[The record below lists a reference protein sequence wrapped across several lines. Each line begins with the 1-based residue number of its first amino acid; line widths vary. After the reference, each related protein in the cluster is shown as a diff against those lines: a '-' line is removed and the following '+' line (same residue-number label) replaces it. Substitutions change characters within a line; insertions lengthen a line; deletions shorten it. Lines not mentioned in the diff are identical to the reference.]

1 MDFSDLVHCISEVN
15 TELTKQ
21 AVKAVNR
28 SLTLRNWLIGYY
40 IREFEQHG
48 SDRALYGES
57 LLDLIA
63 ARLSDTSDFQPVL
76 SDYIASSIWYIR
88 TFGKHCLPNL
98 QVLKNGNHCLP
109 HSIPLIFCNHAARKS
124 RFRV

>member
-40 IREFEQHG
+40 IREFEQLGQIGH
-48 SDRALYGES
+48 YMVNHS
-57 LLDLIA
+57 L
-63 ARLSDTSDFQPVL
+63 T
-76 SDYIASSIWYIR
+76 
-88 TFGKHCLPNL
+88 
-98 QVLKNGNHCLP
+98 
-109 HSIPLIFCNHAARKS
+109 
-124 RFRV
+124 